1 MTKYRLTKIILE
13 TFLEESGIN
22 DRIDLGDEKARILGE
37 ITRTRFAGW
46 DRVAQADKFHISLST
61 LDKYIAE
68 IKELYDETQKN
79 SLILP
84 IRHDNSKE
92 EEILDNTK
100 NIEEL

>member
-1 MTKYRLTKIILE
+1 MSKYRITKLILE

-22 DRIDLGDEKARILGE
+22 DRIALGDEKARILGE

-46 DRVAQADKFHISLST
+46 DRVAQADTFNISLST

-84 IRHDNSKE
+84 VRHDSKVE
-92 EEILDNTK
+92 EQLDNTK
-100 NIEEL
+100 SVEE

>member
-1 MTKYRLTKIILE
+1 MSKYRLTKIILE

-22 DRIDLGDEKARILGE
+22 DRIALGDEKARILGE

-46 DRVAQADKFHISLST
+46 DRVAQADAFSISLST

-84 IRHDNSKE
+84 IRHDSKIE
-92 EEILDNTK
+92 NQLDNTK
-100 NIEEL
+100 SVEE